1 MKRII
6 VLRSALCLLLVT
18 VLLLFVTSGTFARYT
33 QSQSASAQVGVV
45 KWAFNVNDKNLV
57 TQNFTFNLFDGIIS
71 EGKDAVD
78 QTSSG
83 ADTDLQ
89 NASLIAP
96 GTHGKYT
103 FKLENKSNLPSA
115 CVLTFNIN
123 VGETSSKKAM
133 LEFSTDNTT
142 WVSTF
147 PASFT
152 TNTIA
157 ANGSKNFT
165 IYWRWRKDGDISA
178 DDVLKDTSTTITV
191 SATAEA
197 YQVQG

>member
-57 TQNFTFNLFDGIIS
+57 TQSFTFNLFDGIIS

-83 ADTDLQ
+83 VDADLQ